1 MPVLKKLRSF
11 FRTLF
16 RKSRLE
22 RDLDEELQS
31 ALELLTERHVAA
43 GFTPEAA
50 RRAARMELGGVEQVR
65 EEVRTSWIGSGV
77 LTFLRD
83 LRYGWRAMRATPSF
97 VAVAVTTLALGIGA
111 NTAIFSIANA
121 VLREPLPFK
130 DPDRLVF
137 VWGDMT
143 AAGYP
148 RGPLSGPELKD
159 LRERGTLFSGFQA
172 IWATTATITGDGDPE
187 QLRIGLVT
195 TGFFSLLGVDAALGR
210 TLSIE
215 DETTDAPTAILLSAS
230 LWRRRYGGDPGIAG
244 RTILVN
250 DTPLMVAGVMPDD
263 FKLFMPADASV
274 PDDLQAW
281 ALFNKNM
288 PQGPRGQMFL
298 RVVGRLAP
306 GVTFQD
312 ASNEIAAI
320 AAGIS
325 RDFSEYGA
333 SGRAFRLVNLHED
346 GVREVRPALLALSA
360 GVMILLLIACVNVAS
375 LLVARAAARQRE
387 NALHVALGAGR
398 ARLFSR
404 CLAEGVLLASAGAV
418 AGVTTARLCMKLLVG
433 MRPESLARLEVASLD
448 RTVLALTG
456 LAALVL
462 GLLFSLAPLGETLR
476 TRFVSVLQPGGRG
489 GSGMHYRL
497 RAGLVVIQLALSI
510 VLLVGAGLLVRTVVA
525 LGRVDPGFRWEG
537 RLTFRLGLPG
547 SRYPTLDAAGRFS
560 RRFEEEL
567 AALPGVTGAG
577 AISHLPFDI
586 LPNWSTTY
594 LSVPGQDESLARR
607 ADSRAVTP
615 RLLETIGAR
624 LVEGRFFTEDDNHRS
639 QPVVIVDESLARLAW
654 PGRSAIGQRLAV
666 DPAVTGHPTIW
677 VTVVGV
683 VGHLRIHTLMED
695 VREQVYFPV
704 RQALRNPMA
713 YVVRTEA
720 DPATLTSSVRGILAR
735 LDPQLPIYEV
745 RLFGDYVGRARATHR
760 FTMWLIAAFAL
771 VALTLSCVGV
781 YGVMAYSAAARR
793 HEMGVRLALGAK
805 PSAVLALVV
814 RQGLRLAALGLVV
827 GVPAA
832 FVAARL
838 LEDQL
843 FGVRPGDLAIYAIA
857 GPLLLLVTVAA
868 SWLPAR
874 RAVTIEPLEALRAD

>member
-1 MPVLKKLRSF
+1 MLVLTKLGSL

-22 RDLDEELQS
+22 RELDDELQS
-31 ALELLTERHVAA
+31 VLELLTERHVEA
-43 GFTPEAA
+43 GLDREAA
-50 RRAARMELGGVEQVR
+50 RRAARLELGGVEQVK
-65 EEVRTSWIGSGV
+65 EEVRTSWIGSGL

-83 LRYGWRAMRATPSF
+83 LRYAWRALCGSPSF
-97 VAVAVTTLALGIGA
+97 VVVAIITLALGIGA

-159 LRERGTLFSGFQA
+159 LRERSSLFSDFQA

-195 TGFFSLLGVDAALGR
+195 TGFFPLLGVDAALGR

-215 DETTDAPTAILLSAS
+215 DETTAAPTAILLSAS

-244 RTILVN
+244 RTVLVN
-250 DTPLMVAGVMPDD
+250 DRPVMVVGVMPDA
-263 FKLFMPADASV
+263 FKLFMPPDASV

-281 ALFNKNM
+281 ALFNKTL

-325 RDFSEYGA
+325 RDFPEYGA
-333 SGRAFRLVNLHED
+333 GGRAFRLVSLHDD

-360 GVMILLLIACVNVAS
+360 GVTILLLIACVNVAS

-404 CLAEGVLLASAGAV
+404 CLAEGILLAGAGAM
-418 AGVTTARLCMKLLVG
+418 AGVLTARFCMKLLVG

-448 RTVLALTG
+448 RSVLLLTG

-462 GLLFSLAPLGETLR
+462 GFLLSLAPLGETLR
-476 TRFVSVLQPGGRG
+476 TRFVSVLQGGRG
-489 GSGMHYRL
+489 GGSSMHYRL

-510 VLLVGAGLLVRTVVA
+510 VLLVGAGLLVRTVVE

-537 RLTFRLGLPG
+537 RLTFRLGLPA
-547 SRYPTLDAAGRFS
+547 SRYPTLAAAAAFS
-560 RRFEEEL
+560 RRFQEEL
-567 AALPGVTGAG
+567 GALPGVTSVGAM
-577 AISHLPFDI
+577 SHLPFDI

-594 LSVPGQDESLARR
+594 LSAPGQDESLARR
-607 ADSRAVTP
+607 ADSRAVTAS
-615 RLLETIGAR
+615 LFETMGAR
-624 LVEGRFFTEDDNHRS
+624 LVEGRFFTEDDNHTS

-666 DPAVTGHPTIW
+666 DPAVTGHPITW
-677 VTVVGV
+677 VSVVGV
-683 VGHLRIHTLMED
+683 VGHLRIHTLTED
-695 VREQVYFPV
+695 VREQVFFPV
-704 RQALRNPMA
+704 RQALRNPMC

-720 DPATLTSSVRGILAR
+720 DPATLTSGVRGILGR

-745 RLFGDYVGRARATHR
+745 RLLGDYVARARATHR

-771 VALTLSCVGV
+771 VAVTLSCVGV
-781 YGVMAYSAAARR
+781 YGVMAYSVAARR
-793 HEMGVRLALGAK
+793 HEMAVRLALGAR
-805 PSAVLALVV
+805 PSAVVALMV
-814 RQGLRLAALGLVV
+814 RQGLGLAAVGVAV

-832 FVAARL
+832 FGAAHL
-838 LEDQL
+838 IEDQL
-843 FGVRPGDLAIYAIA
+843 FGVRPGDLAIYGSA
-857 GPLLLLVTVAA
+857 GPLLVLATVAA

-874 RAVTIEPLEALRAD
+874 RAVAIEPLEALRAD